1 MLGDT
6 ENFMALLQEA
16 VVVPSALATGQLEEF
31 HCAQHLWQLSSQKHY
46 RVRDRSQDRQSGVW
60 GAITGSAAEQW
71 LCNRRQPSE
80 SLHASAP
87 HDVNKEDV
95 YRGHRLCTTQLTENA
110 WTSFNPRH
118 AKNQWKILWRAVS
131 FYNFPAVPP
140 ALTLSLLLAKRLW
153 IFLSER

>member
-6 ENFMALLQEA
+6 ENFTALLQEA

-46 RVRDRSQDRQSGVW
+46 RVWDRSQDRQSGVR

-80 SLHASAP
+80 SLHASVP

-95 YRGHRLCTTQLTENA
+95 Y
-110 WTSFNPRH
+110 
-118 AKNQWKILWRAVS
+118 
-131 FYNFPAVPP
+131 
-140 ALTLSLLLAKRLW
+140 
-153 IFLSER
+153 